1 MITSLLVISLQFFD
15 STFVC
20 QGEGRE
26 VTRVQQSGT
35 VRLKLNVVT
44 KGMQSAGYSSCDS
57 AIKTT

>member
-1 MITSLLVISLQFFD
+1 MLTLQFFD

-26 VTRVQQSGT
+26 VTRVQQSGS
-35 VRLKLNVVT
+35 VRLTLNVVT
-44 KGMQSAGYSSCDS
+44 KGMQAAGYSSSDG